1 MVSTK
6 NEGSKFLWEVG
17 GWNNEER
24 THSETSTVLG
34 MMNIQ
39 MNVAY
44 TILKIHNFFLY
55 KGMEDWI
62 KEDFKGLFTLKKKMK
77 ALTGVEH
84 IKKMSL

>member
-1 MVSTK
+1 
-6 NEGSKFLWEVG
+6 
-17 GWNNEER
+17 
-24 THSETSTVLG
+24 